1 MRKIPL
7 LVSACLLGSP
17 CRYNERSVPFALA
30 EKILQT
36 FEVIAV
42 CPEEMGGL
50 PTPRPPSEKV
60 GNKVITQAG
69 IDVTKAFEEGA
80 RIALE
85 KARQKG
91 CTTALLMERSPSCG
105 LGMIYDGSFSSQLI
119 PGNGVLAQ
127 LLLDEGFTIF
137 TPSTLEGY
145 LHSMG
150 DASAF
155 DGACR

>member
-7 LVSACLLGSP
+7 LVSSCLLGAP
-17 CRYNERSVPFALA
+17 CRYNGSSVPFSLA
-30 EKILQT
+30 GKVLQT

-42 CPEEMGGL
+42 CPEQLGGL

-69 IDVTKAFEEGA
+69 SDVTKAFEEGA

-85 KARQKG
+85 KARRTG

-119 PGNGVLAQ
+119 PGNGVFAQ

-137 TPSTLEGY
+137 TPKTIGGFLDTL
-145 LHSMG
+145 G

-155 DGACR
+155 DGTC